1 MNYIVLGRIRKPE
14 KTTVKT
20 GEALLDSIVSVNKRI
35 KKRTLL
41 PFRLAYGNEV
51 NGLFQHATDAINA
64 MVFLEEEL
72 MQSGVGPIMHW
83 SICSG
88 AFTLMKDEKR
98 NPIVGGRELP
108 LLRQTLQR
116 EGTKNRFFVRTHDR
130 EDDFFLLQGLYVW
143 DHLMG
148 GWNLKKDNEILG
160 IFLEGNDYKYA
171 AEALNIARPQTW
183 RKYRSLQMP
192 AYFSIREILL
202 SGRLLAENNV
212 SGDLSLQ
219 INKP

>member
-1 MNYIVLGRIRKPE
+1 MNYVILGRIRKPE
-14 KTTVKT
+14 KTTSKT
-20 GEALLDSIVSVNKRI
+20 GEILLNSIISVNKRI

-41 PFRLAYGNEV
+41 PFRLVYGNEI
-51 NGLFQHATDAINA
+51 NGLFLHAADAVSA
-64 MVFLEEEL
+64 MIFMEEEL
-72 MQSGVGPIMHW
+72 MQSGLGPIMHW
-83 SICSG
+83 SICGG

-116 EGTKNRFFVRTHDR
+116 EGAKSRFFVRTHDR

-143 DHLMG
+143 DHIME
-148 GWNLKKDNEILG
+148 GWNLKRDKQILG

-171 AEALNIARPQTW
+171 ADTLKIARPQTW
-183 RKYRSLQMP
+183 RKYRSLQMA

-202 SGRLLAENNV
+202 SGRLLAENHTN
-212 SGDLSLQ
+212 SDLS
-219 INKP
+219 